1 MAQTTIIA
9 DVLQDASIS
18 LVAASDTPRLD
29 AEVLLA
35 HVLKKSRSYVYAW
48 PEQMLESG
56 QIQYFA
62 ALLERRLSGEP
73 IAYILGRREFW
84 SLELIVTPATL
95 IPRPETELLVELA
108 LERIP
113 QRGDMRIA
121 DLGTG
126 SGAIALAI
134 AKERAD
140 VEIIATDS
148 SADAL
153 AIARLNAR
161 RLNIRNVIFRQ
172 GDWCGALNQDERFDL
187 IVSNP
192 PYVAASDRHL
202 TDLRFEPVLALVA
215 GSDGLNAIRSLVA
228 QVMNFFQPGGELLLE
243 HGCEQGRQVQELLH
257 AQGFIKIQ
265 SYQDAAGKDRVTG
278 GRRPLQ
284 GR

>member
-1 MAQTTIIA
+1 MSIA
-9 DVLQDASIS
+9 DVLQDAGIR
-18 LVAASDTPRLD
+18 LVAVSDTPRLD
-29 AEVLLA
+29 AEALLT
-35 HVLKKSRSYVYAW
+35 HVLNKPRSYLYAW
-48 PEQMLESG
+48 PEQTLNSN
-56 QIQYFA
+56 QSRHFA
-62 ALLERRLSGEP
+62 ALVERRLSGEP
-73 IAYILGRREFW
+73 IAYILGQREFW

-113 QRGDMRIA
+113 QSGGMRMA

-140 VEIIATDS
+140 VEIIATDT

-172 GDWCGALNQDERFDL
+172 GDWYNALEKNQRFHL

-192 PYVAASDRHL
+192 PYVAANDPYL
-202 TDLRFEPVLALVA
+202 KALRFEPATALMA
-215 GSDGLNAIRSLVA
+215 GSDGLDAIRNLIA
-228 QVMNFFQPGGELLLE
+228 EVMGFLQPDGSLLLE
-243 HGCEQGRQVQELLH
+243 HGCEQGRQVQELLRTR
-257 AQGFIKIQ
+257 GFIGVQ
-265 SYQDAAGKDRVTG
+265 SYRDAAGKDRVTG

-284 GR
+284 ET